1 MYSIASASLSDT
13 GRVREINEDSVLE
26 AGNLFAVADGMGGH
40 QAGEVASG
48 LALSVIGQYVE
59 DNLGLIGGEKL
70 VEKAVASA
78 NAAVHQKAASSARYR
93 DMGTTLTLLYREGDT
108 AYIGHV
114 GDSRAYLFRAGKLRA
129 LTRDHSLVATLV
141 EEGEITEQEARTHPQ
156 RNIILRALGL
166 EPQVEVD
173 VVSVK
178 IEPGDEFLLATD
190 GLTGPIIDAEIEGV
204 LVAEAD
210 PVRAARRLVELA
222 LEAGGTDNVSVVLAF
237 FRESETIIPAGVPKT
252 APEEGTQADAGAAP
266 ETGRGGSGKRPRAR
280 RRKMLLWAVILAV
293 ILVLLATGFGVAAH
307 FYNRTF
313 YVASRNGKVT
323 MFKGFPFWDLGMV
336 EKETSIQVKFL
347 PDVLRRRVEGKLDP
361 QSRTGAEKTLKWL
374 EREAA
379 KNSVVVPSVEGKKYK
394 QVKADLENM
403 GLLVKI
409 DLVSVPNIP
418 GDTIIEQDPA
428 PGTRLG
434 VGSEIKLRVVMVGSP
449 AKEV

>member
-48 LALSVIGQYVE
+48 LALSVTGQYVE

-78 NAAVHQKAASSARYR
+78 NAAVHQKAASSARFR

-114 GDSRAYLFRAGKLRA
+114 GDSRAYLFRAGRLRA

-141 EEGEITEQEARTHPQ
+141 EEGEITEEEARTHPQ

-190 GLTGPIIDAEIEGV
+190 GMTGLVTDEEIGGV

-210 PVRAARRLVELA
+210 PVRAARRLVDLA

-237 FRESETIIPAGVPKT
+237 FRESETIVPAGVSRVTPG
-252 APEEGTQADAGAAP
+252 EGAETDAGAAP
-266 ETGRGGSGKRPRAR
+266 GTGQGGGKRPRAHR
-280 RRKMLLWAVILAV
+280 RRMLLWAVTLTVVAVMLA
-293 ILVLLATGFGVAAH
+293 AGFGVAAY

-313 YVASRNGKVT
+313 YVAARNGKVT

-347 PDVLRRRVEGKLDP
+347 PDVMRRRVEGKLDP
-361 QSRTGAEKTLKWL
+361 QSRAEAEKTLKSL

-379 KNSVVVPSVEGKKYK
+379 RNSVVVPSVEGKKYK
-394 QVKADLENM
+394 QVKAGLENM
-403 GLLVKI
+403 GLRVKI

-418 GDTIIEQDPA
+418 GDTIIGQDPA

-434 VGSEIKLRVVMVGSP
+434 VGSTVRLKVVMVGSP

>member
-1 MYSIASASLSDT
+1 MYSIASASLSET

-48 LALSVIGQYVE
+48 LALSVTGQYVE

-78 NAAVHQKAASSARYR
+78 NAAVHQKAASSARFR

-114 GDSRAYLFRAGKLRA
+114 GDSRAYLFRAGRLRV

-190 GLTGPIIDAEIEGV
+190 GMTGLVTDEEIGGV

-210 PVRAARRLVELA
+210 PVRAARRLVDLA

-237 FRESETIIPAGVPKT
+237 FRESETIVPAGVPRAAPGEGAEAEAVT
-252 APEEGTQADAGAAP
+252 APGAGQ
-266 ETGRGGSGKRPRAR
+266 GGGKRPRSHR
-280 RRKMLLWAVILAV
+280 RRMLFWAVTLTVLAVILA
-293 ILVLLATGFGVAAH
+293 AGFGVAAYI
-307 FYNRTF
+307 YNRTF
-313 YVASRNGKVT
+313 YVASRDGKVT
-323 MFKGFPFWDLGMV
+323 LFKGFPFWDLGMV

-347 PDVLRRRVEGKLDP
+347 PDVMRRRVEGKLDP
-361 QSRTGAEKTLKWL
+361 QSRAEAERTLKML

-379 KNSVVVPSVEGKKYK
+379 RNSVVVPSVEGKKYK
-394 QVKADLENM
+394 QVKAGLENM
-403 GLLVKI
+403 GLRVLVE
-409 DLVSVPNIP
+409 LVSVPNIP
-418 GDTIIEQDPA
+418 GDTIIQQDPA

-434 VGSEIKLRVVMVGSP
+434 VGSTVRLKVVMVGSP